1 MRFVQVL
8 VPAGTHDAVVEV
20 ITDENIEYAIT
31 DETGTDEYEAII
43 TFPLPTAAVEPV
55 LDQLRTV
62 GIDTDATT
70 VVLEAE
76 TVVSDKFDELD
87 EAYSNDSDDTTDGD
101 RIARDELLARANELA
116 PGIGPFILMTIVSA
130 IVATAGL
137 LLDSPA
143 VVVGSMV
150 IAPLIGPAM
159 STSVGTVVD
168 DTSLVARGVKLQIL
182 GGVLAIVSA
191 AGFAFMLRTV
201 QIVPLSAVEVFEIGE
216 VSQRLAPDVLSLVIA
231 LGAGA
236 AGAVS
241 LASGVS
247 TALVGVM
254 IAAAL
259 VPPTAVVGIGLAWGT
274 PRVVAGSAIL
284 VLVNFI
290 AINLVA
296 LIALWQLGYRP
307 QSWFRTSE
315 ARSTT
320 LTRIA
325 VLTVAL
331 IILSSAL
338 AGFTYS
344 SAQTAAF
351 EEQTNAAINAEL
363 PPEAIMLDLT
373 VTYSGFPAR
382 TPQQVIVTVGYP
394 STTEPPAIADAIDAR
409 IESIAPVTPYIGA
422 KIPFIDQNR
431 SHPRAMS
438 PADAES
444 PTRESSN
451 THSTRAITVEL
462 RYIPVERT

>member
-8 VPAGTHDAVVEV
+8 VPTGTRDAIIEV
-20 ITDENIEYAIT
+20 ITNENIEYAVT
-31 DETGTDEYEAII
+31 DETGTKRHEAII

-55 LDQLRTV
+55 LDQLRAV
-62 GIDTDATT
+62 GTDTDVTT
-70 VVLEAE
+70 VVIEAE
-76 TVVSDKFDELD
+76 TVVSDQFDELD
-87 EAYSNDSDDTTDGD
+87 AAYTADSDDTTDGD

-116 PGIGPFILMTIVSA
+116 PGIGPFVLMTIVSA
-130 IVATAGL
+130 VVATAGL
-137 LLDSPA
+137 LLNSPA
-143 VVVGSMV
+143 IVVGSMV

-168 DTSLVARGVKLQIL
+168 DNSLVVRGFKLQVF
-182 GGVLAIVSA
+182 GGVLAITSA
-191 AGFAFMLRTV
+191 AGFAFLLRTV
-201 QIVPLSAVEVFEIGE
+201 QIVPLSAPEVFAIGE

-231 LGAGA
+231 VGAGA

-259 VPPTAVVGIGLAWGT
+259 VPPTAVVGIGLAWGA
-274 PRVVAGSAIL
+274 PRAVAGSAVL

-290 AINLVA
+290 AINLIA
-296 LIALWQLGYRP
+296 LISLWQLGYRP

-315 ARSTT
+315 ARSAT

-325 VLTVAL
+325 ILTVAL

-351 EEQTNAAINAEL
+351 EEQTHAAVRAEL
-363 PPEAIMLDLT
+363 PPEATVVDLT
-373 VTYSGFPAR
+373 IAYTGFPIR
-382 TPQQVIVTVGYP
+382 TPQQVTITVGYP
-394 STTEPPAIADAIDAR
+394 ATTDPPVVADAIDAR
-409 IESIAPVTPYIGA
+409 IESITPVTPHIGSE
-422 KIPFIDQNR
+422 IPVIGQDQRQYTKLPDTHTR
-431 SHPRAMS
+431 SATT
-438 PADAES
+438 ES
-444 PTRESSN
+444 RN
-451 THSTRAITVEL
+451 THSSRPIIVEV
-462 RYIPVERT
+462 RYIAIERA